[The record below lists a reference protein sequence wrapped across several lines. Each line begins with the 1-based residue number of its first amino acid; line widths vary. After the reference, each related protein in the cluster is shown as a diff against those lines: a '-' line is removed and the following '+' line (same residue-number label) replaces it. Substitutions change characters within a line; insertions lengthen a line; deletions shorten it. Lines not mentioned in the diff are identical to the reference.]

1 MDTED
6 TRVTIKEA
14 ADLAGVKPRTI
25 NRWSAAGHLTV
36 ERPNGPYGA
45 ATYSRLEVLRVS
57 GRRRKDSPDISS

>member
-1 MDTED
+1 MDTTD
-6 TRVTIKEA
+6 TRVTRAQA

-25 NRWSAAGHLTV
+25 NRWSAAGYLTV

-57 GRRRKDSPDISS
+57 GRRSEDLPSPG